1 MDLDFETSHL
11 ILDAYFK
18 INTLQKLLDT
28 HENRVL
34 VDFLESGKNLNTRL
48 NNLLNSETPEHCVKK
63 IKEHIGYANRLL
75 AFNEA
80 NYSFE
85 FSGRIQIVSLLREI
99 ITSLQQLELKIAT
112 PKTQK
117 LS

>member
-11 ILDAYFK
+11 ILGVYFK
-18 INTLQKLLDT
+18 VNTLQKLLDT
-28 HENRVL
+28 HENRML

-48 NNLLNSETPEHCVKK
+48 NNLLNSETPEHCIKK
-63 IKEHIGYANRLL
+63 IKEHTGYANRLL
-75 AFNEA
+75 FFNEA

-85 FSGRIQIVSLLREI
+85 LPGRTQITSLLREI
-99 ITSLQQLELKIAT
+99 IAALQQLELKIAT